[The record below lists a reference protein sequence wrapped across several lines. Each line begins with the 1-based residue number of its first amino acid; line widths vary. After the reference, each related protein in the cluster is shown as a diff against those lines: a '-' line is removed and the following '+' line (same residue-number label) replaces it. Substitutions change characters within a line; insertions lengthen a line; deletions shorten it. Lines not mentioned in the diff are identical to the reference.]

1 MASTRRHFLQASG
14 MASLALGAAARAQ
27 GQTAANDKIQ
37 FATIGCGIMGQ
48 GDTATAI
55 SVPGTKLVSVCDVY
69 EGRLTRAKEHWGA
82 ELFTTR
88 DYREV
93 LARKDVD
100 TVIVATP
107 DHWHARIAAEAM
119 EAGKDVYV
127 QKPMVKQW
135 QDGHRLIETSRR
147 TRRILQVGSQ
157 RVSSVIYEKAR
168 ELYRAGSIGT
178 LNAVEAWIDRNS
190 AIGAWRY
197 SIPPDASP
205 ATIDWD
211 RFLGDAP
218 KRPFDP
224 QRMFQWRNWND
235 YGTGVAGDLFVHLF
249 SGIHFVLGSLGPT
262 RVFAAGGI
270 YFWKGDRDAPDIM
283 VGLYDYPRTDSHP
296 AFNLA
301 LRVNFVCGGT
311 ETSSFHFTGSEGV
324 MTIGDG
330 VSLSKPPKETEPGE
344 SAGGFSKDTAAK
356 IMAQHRARY
365 PEHLVTAATMPEA
378 DEEHYLAP
386 PDYSDDFA
394 HHTTFFNA
402 VRSRQPVTEDATFG
416 LRAAGPAL
424 LANLSYYEGR
434 IKHWDPVAMRVVEI

>member
-1 MASTRRHFLQASG
+1 MASTRRHFLQAG
-14 MASLALGAAARAQ
+14 GAASLALGAAR
-27 GQTAANDKIQ
+27 GEGTTAANDKIR

-48 GDTATAI
+48 GDTGTAI
-55 SVPGTKLVSVCDVY
+55 SVPGTQLVAVCDVY

-82 ELFTTR
+82 SLATTR

-100 TVIVATP
+100 AVIIATP

-127 QKPMVKQW
+127 QKPMVKHW

-157 RVSSVIYEKAR
+157 RVSSVIYKKAR
-168 ELYRAGSIGT
+168 ELYRAGAIGT

-190 AIGAWRY
+190 AVGAWRY
-197 SIPPDASP
+197 SIPPDAGP

-218 KRPFDP
+218 KRPFDA
-224 QRMFQWRNWND
+224 QRLFQWRNWSD

-249 SGIHFVLGSLGPT
+249 SGIHFVLDSTGPA
-262 RVFAAGGI
+262 RAFAGGGI
-270 YFWKGDRDAPDIM
+270 YFWKGDRDAPDIL
-283 VGLYDYPRTDSHP
+283 VALYDYPRTDSHP

-301 LRVNFVCGGT
+301 LRVNFVCGGP
-311 ETSSFHFTGSEGV
+311 ETSRFHFTGSEGV

-330 VSLSKPPKETEPGE
+330 VTLSKPPKETEPGE
-344 SAGGFSKDTAAK
+344 SAGGFSRETAAR
-356 IMAQHRARY
+356 IMVQHHARY
-365 PEHLVTAATMPEA
+365 VEHPVTAATMPEFG
-378 DEEHYLAP
+378 EEQFLAP
-386 PDYSDDFA
+386 RGYSDDFE

-402 VRSRQPVTEDATFG
+402 VRSRQPVVEDATFG

-424 LANLSYYEGR
+424 LANLSYEQNR
-434 IKHWDPVAMRVVEI
+434 IQHWDPVAMQLAEG

>member
-1 MASTRRHFLQASG
+1 MAPTRRHFLQAG
-14 MASLALGAAARAQ
+14 GAASLALRVAARDS
-27 GQTAANDKIQ
+27 GQTSANDRIQ
-37 FATIGCGIMGQ
+37 YATIGCGIMGQ
-48 GDTATAI
+48 GDTETAL
-55 SVPGTKLVSVCDVY
+55 SVPGNQLVAVCDVY

-82 ELFTTR
+82 SLFTTR

-100 TVIVATP
+100 AVIIATP

-157 RVSSVIYEKAR
+157 RVSSVIYKKAR
-168 ELYRAGSIGT
+168 ELYRGGAIGT

-218 KRPFDP
+218 QHPFDA
-224 QRMFQWRNWND
+224 QRLFQWRNWSD

-249 SGIHFVLGSLGPT
+249 SGIHFVLDSMGPT
-262 RVFAAGGI
+262 RVFTGAGI

-283 VGLYDYPRTDSHP
+283 VGLYDYPRTDNHP

-301 LRVNFVCGGT
+301 LRVNFVCGGPGNST
-311 ETSSFHFTGSEGV
+311 FHFTGSEGV

-330 VSLSKPPKETEPGE
+330 VSVSKPPKETEPGE
-344 SAGGFSKDTAAK
+344 TAGGFDKQTAEK

-365 PEHLVTAATMPEA
+365 PEHPVTAATLPEA
-378 DEEHYLAP
+378 DEERYLP
-386 PDYSDDFA
+386 PPRYSEDFA

-402 VRSRQPVTEDATFG
+402 VHSRQAVEENATFG

-424 LANLSYYEGR
+424 MANLSYYEGR
-434 IKHWDPVAMRVVEI
+434 IKHWDPVEMRVVEG

>member
-1 MASTRRHFLQASG
+1 MATTRRHFLQAG
-14 MASLALGAAARAQ
+14 GTVSLALGAARGYA
-27 GQTAANDKIQ
+27 QTAANDKIG

-48 GDTATAI
+48 GDTETALT
-55 SVPGTKLVSVCDVY
+55 VPGNHLVAVCDVY

-82 ELFTTR
+82 GLFTTR

-93 LARKDVD
+93 LALKDVD
-100 TVIVATP
+100 AVIIATP

-127 QKPMVKQW
+127 QKPMVKHW

-157 RVSSVIYEKAR
+157 RVSSVIYKKAR
-168 ELYRAGSIGT
+168 ELYRGGAIGT

-190 AIGAWRY
+190 ALGAWRY
-197 SIPPDASP
+197 SIPPDASS

-218 KRPFDP
+218 KRPFDA
-224 QRMFQWRNWND
+224 QRLFQWRNWSD

-249 SGIHFVLGSLGPT
+249 SGIHFVLDSMGPT
-262 RVFAAGGI
+262 RVFAGGGI
-270 YFWKGDRDAPDIM
+270 YYWKGDRDAPDIL
-283 VGLYDYPRTDSHP
+283 VALYDYPRTDSHP
-296 AFNLA
+296 AFNLS
-301 LRVNFVCGGT
+301 LRVNFVCGGP
-311 ETSSFHFTGSEGV
+311 ETSRFHFTGSEGI
-324 MTIGDG
+324 MTIEDG
-330 VSLSKPPKETEPGE
+330 VTLRKPPKETEPGE
-344 SAGGFSKDTAAK
+344 SAGSFSRETAAK

-365 PEHLVTAATMPEA
+365 PEHPVTVSTMPEA
-378 DEEHYLAP
+378 DEEHFLAP
-386 PDYSDDFA
+386 QAYSDDFE

-402 VRSRQPVTEDATFG
+402 VRSRQPVVEDATFG

-424 LANLSYYEGR
+424 LANLSYDQNR
-434 IKHWDPVAMRVVEI
+434 IQHWDPVAMRVAES